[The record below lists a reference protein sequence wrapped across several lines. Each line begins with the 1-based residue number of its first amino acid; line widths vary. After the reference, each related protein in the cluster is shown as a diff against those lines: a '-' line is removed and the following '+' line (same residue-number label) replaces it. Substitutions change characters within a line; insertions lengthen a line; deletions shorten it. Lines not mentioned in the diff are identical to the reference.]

1 MVHSARQRFHCQWL
15 QRRHG
20 VATATARAL
29 EDRVF
34 NRSGVIPMAVDPAAQ
49 QRMDKIMADLRERLA
64 VSQAEASQRADAM
77 AKERSLMGVEMRKLS
92 KEIQALRSPLT
103 LKPSPSAAWR
113 CAPPG
118 STLYGCG

>member
-1 MVHSARQRFHCQWL
+1 
-15 QRRHG
+15 
-20 VATATARAL
+20 
-29 EDRVF
+29 
-34 NRSGVIPMAVDPAAQ
+34 MAVDPAAQ

-92 KEIQALRSPLT
+92 KEIQALRCPLT

-113 CAPPG
+113 CVPPG
-118 STLYGCG
+118 WNLYGCG